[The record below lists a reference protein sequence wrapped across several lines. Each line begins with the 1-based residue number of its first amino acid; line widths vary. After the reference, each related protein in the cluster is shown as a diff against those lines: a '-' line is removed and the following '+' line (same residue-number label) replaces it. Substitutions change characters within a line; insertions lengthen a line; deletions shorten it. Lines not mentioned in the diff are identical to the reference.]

1 MVSIIKIVLFTKPTA
16 EHQYLLRSSCHPLHT
31 KRPFPFS
38 LALRIRT
45 ICSSNET
52 YNIGILTQATH
63 PHVSLLLSDTT
74 QPLARYHLYF
84 TSTFTSSIFH
94 KHIYIL
100 SSSQLCALPSYVP
113 TSPGEGTPLWE
124 ANGMC
129 RWMGSHFHD
138 WIDYNGVA
146 FSIELLE
153 WGRTFSDFWGKTVLH
168 ISS

>member
-1 MVSIIKIVLFTKPTA
+1 MMVSIIKIVLFTKPTA

-52 YNIGILTQATH
+52 YNIGILNQEIQSVHTITHTHTSDSPTRIPLVVGYHPATR
-63 PHVSLLLSDTT
+63 SISCI
-74 QPLARYHLYF
+74 F

-113 TSPGEGTPLWE
+113 TSPGEGTPL
-124 ANGMC
+124 
-129 RWMGSHFHD
+129 
-138 WIDYNGVA
+138 
-146 FSIELLE
+146 
-153 WGRTFSDFWGKTVLH
+153 
-168 ISS
+168 